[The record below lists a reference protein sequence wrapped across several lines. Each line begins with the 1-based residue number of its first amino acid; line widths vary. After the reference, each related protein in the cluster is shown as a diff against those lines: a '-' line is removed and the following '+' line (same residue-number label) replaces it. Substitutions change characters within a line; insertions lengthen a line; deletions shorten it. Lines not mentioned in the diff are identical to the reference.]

1 MEKLVIYFVFLLF
14 SGAHKILAYTSD
26 HTMDRLDYME
36 DRLNAESA
44 RINAESSRL
53 NAESKVRKK
62 EFNILYN
69 KLGHIETML
78 HNVIEM
84 KETKSDTFRFNERT
98 GAVSGDKMKTLLNA
112 FKEEKFQNIRF
123 RREISYDMRKQTE
136 HLKKAYERNENS
148 LNNISREVE
157 LLRQEVVN
165 QHVDSKETANHF
177 QQNIEEHIQDL
188 RPPVNFTKETVE
200 TISSNVETLKEQI
213 ANISVNLQNGIHFQN
228 TCPGNALGEK
238 LEVTSVQPV
247 KRYKSCL
254 ELYNNGFKSNG
265 AFDIEIHQS
274 KVDKT
279 VVPIYCDM
287 ATDNGGWT
295 VFQRRQ
301 DGSVDFY
308 RDWNDYKYGFGQLDG
323 EFWLGNEYVN
333 ILTDDGETHELR
345 IDLEDHEGSRAYAKY
360 SKFKVGPES
369 TNYKLEVSGYSGD
382 AGDSLFKPK
391 YNNRIH
397 NGMQFST
404 KDRDND
410 QSGSNCA
417 SNYNGAW
424 WFNECFASHL
434 NGLYQSKCYNY
445 DCIIWY
451 SWKGWEYSL
460 KFTEMKF
467 R

>member
-1 MEKLVIYFVFLLF
+1 MEKLVIYFVLIVFF
-14 SGAHKILAYTSD
+14 GVHKILAYTSD
-26 HTMDRLDYME
+26 HTMDKLDYME

-84 KETKSDTFRFNERT
+84 KETKSDTFRFKDET
-98 GAVSGDKMKTLLNA
+98 GTVSGDKMKTLLNA
-112 FKEEKFQNIRF
+112 FKEEKVQNIRF

-165 QHVDSKETANHF
+165 QHVDSKETAKHF
-177 QQNIEEHIQDL
+177 RQNIEEHIQDL

-200 TISSNVETLKEQI
+200 TISLNVETLKEQI

-228 TCPGNALGEK
+228 TCPGNALEEK

-254 ELYNNGFKSNG
+254 ELYNNGFRSNG
-265 AFDIEIHQS
+265 VFDIEIHQS

-308 RDWNDYKYGFGQLDG
+308 RDWNDYKYGFGGLDG

-345 IDLEDHEGSRAYAKY
+345 IDLEDHDGNRAYAKY
-360 SKFKVGPES
+360 SKFKVGSES
-369 TNYKLEVSGYSGD
+369 TNYTLEVSGYSGD
-382 AGDSLFKPK
+382 AGDSLFKPS
-391 YNNRIH
+391 NNYRIH

-410 QSGSNCA
+410 
-417 SNYNGAW
+417 
-424 WFNECFASHL
+424 
-434 NGLYQSKCYNY
+434 KT
-445 DCIIWY
+445 D
-451 SWKGWEYSL
+451 
-460 KFTEMKF
+460 